1 MKYLVI
7 SAIFF
12 SIFAVLGMNQVF
24 ADCNADHCYAEWTN
38 SAASTATG
46 IKTDMQVSD
55 IYAFP
60 DNDCTNEVMVE
71 SIWMEFEIQGL
82 ISQWIEVGVT
92 TGGFAEGTDTD
103 RVCLTN
109 IQGYMASSDA
119 NRLNGPVYQEFK
131 LDRQLDAGDTVSL
144 EILESFRDINNV
156 NYQPGKFCAN

>member
-1 MKYLVI
+1 MKILFLLLVG
-7 SAIFF
+7 IFTIV
-12 SIFAVLGMNQVF
+12 SIDEAF

-38 SAASTATG
+38 SGASTATG

-71 SIWMEFEIQGL
+71 SIWMEFPNDMMANTH
-82 ISQWIEVGVT
+82 QWIEVGAT
-92 TGGFAEGTDTD
+92 TGGFAEGTSTD

-156 NYQPGKFCAN
+156 NYQPCKFCAN